1 MEYTHS
7 DRWTTRIL
15 AFALV
20 AVGGFALATPVN
32 AQEGATQ
39 AAGSRYQVLLSPLTV
54 QGPGDK
60 NFGKKVA
67 SALAKHIDR
76 SERHTSVDGDRLKDA
91 LKRFR
96 LKEEN
101 LADCTIARQLAV
113 QMGVELVMCGTY
125 ENQTVSAQF
134 IGARTGE
141 AFVVPPFAAT
151 KPEEAAKQI
160 YDSFLRYTNQLQY
173 TAFCWEY
180 LASQQWQSALD
191 NCNRALEI
199 SDRSVRAMTGKAR
212 AQLELG
218 QVQESLATLQKA
230 LEINPVDQDALRLAG
245 VAAARAEQQELS
257 RQYFRQY
264 LELNP
269 GDAAVRLN
277 IAADQMKAGDPEGAL
292 QIAEEGLSADSNSV
306 ELLTFAGH
314 FALNAAQRRD
324 AQQQRAANQNAG
336 DQRSAEATA
345 LYEKALGYYRRVHAI
360 RGSETD
366 AAVLNNIM
374 VTLTAL
380 DRNQEAVEFGAQA
393 IQAKPESADLWL
405 RYATALEAVG
415 RLEEGL
421 AALDSAI
428 VRDSTA
434 RVYMARG
441 QWFAKRD
448 QIEQAREAFN
458 RSIERQELGENTA
471 EALANEV
478 FRLGYSRM
486 REGRIDSALGLFA
499 LTRDLATDPKTKGMA
514 SFWSGYTLYQRGV
527 EVHKPQTAASA
538 RASLPMFRQALDHLE
553 ASREYAESVPSI
565 RTNLMQLIDAVKKYI
580 EYEEALIERG

>member
-15 AFALV
+15 AFALA
-20 AVGGFALATPVN
+20 AVGGLALATPVN

-67 SALAKHIDR
+67 NALAKHIDR
-76 SERHTSVDGDRLKDA
+76 SERHTSVDGDQLKDA

-141 AFVVPPFAAT
+141 TFSVPPFSAT

-173 TAFCWEY
+173 TAFCLEY

-199 SDRSVRAMTGKAR
+199 SDRSVTALTGKAR

-230 LEINPVDQDALRLAG
+230 LELNPVHQDALRLAG
-245 VAAARAEQQELS
+245 IAAARAEQQELS

-324 AQQQRAANQNAG
+324 AQNRAANQNAG

-345 LYEKALGYYRRVHAI
+345 LYEKALGYYQKVYAI

-393 IQAKPESADLWL
+393 VRTKPESADLWL

-415 RLEEGL
+415 RLDEGL
-421 AALDSAI
+421 AALDSA
-428 VRDSTA
+428 VARDSTA
-434 RVYMARG
+434 RVHMIRG

-448 QIEQAREAFN
+448 QFAQAREAFN
-458 RSIERQELGENTA
+458 QSIQRQELGENTA

-486 REGRIDSALGLFA
+486 REGRTDSALGLFA

-580 EYEEALIERG
+580 EYEEALIKRG